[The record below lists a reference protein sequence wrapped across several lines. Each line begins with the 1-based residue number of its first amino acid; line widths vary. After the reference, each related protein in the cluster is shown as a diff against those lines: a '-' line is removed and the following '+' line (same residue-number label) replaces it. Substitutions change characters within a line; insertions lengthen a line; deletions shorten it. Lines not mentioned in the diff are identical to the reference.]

1 MTRPAAEADDGGRI
15 PPDATGAV
23 LLLAVVVT
31 VVSWLGHERGT
42 PMAGTLLAG
51 AATGLSVAAWATA
64 MGSTSEQGP
73 LVRVG
78 LSTVA
83 STAAVATLLA
93 AREAAWPLF
102 LLAALVVTARL
113 ERPPGRR
120 EWRHAATGVAIVL
133 CVVVA
138 LGV

>member
-1 MTRPAAEADDGGRI
+1 MTEPVTESDEAEAI
-15 PPDATGAV
+15 PPDVTGAV
-23 LLLAVVVT
+23 LLLAVAATAVA
-31 VVSWLGHERGT
+31 WFGHEPGT
-42 PMAGTLLAG
+42 PMAGVLLAG

-64 MGSTSEQGP
+64 MWSTREQSP
-73 LVRVG
+73 VVRVG
-78 LSTVA
+78 GATVA

-93 AREAAWPLF
+93 ARQAGWPLL

-120 EWRHAATGVAIVL
+120 EWRHAAIVVAVVL
-133 CVVVA
+133 GVVVG